1 MVEPR
6 IGAAAVKA
14 VLIDIDGVLTVGWE
28 PVEGAVRALQRIRDA
43 GLPVRLLTNT
53 TARPRSAIV
62 KALAEAG
69 FQVSPEEVLT
79 AVAVTRAYLDR
90 YHHGERIALL
100 SSGDVKED
108 LKGLRMVPLDRN
120 PEVVVFGGAGPEFD
134 YQALNQVYARLRDDA
149 HLIAMHRNTSWR
161 TDGGLQLDSGAFLLG
176 LERAAGVQATVLGK
190 PSEHFFATALHDL
203 GVGPREALMVGDDVE
218 ADVLGAQAVGI
229 RGVLVRTGKFTR
241 RSLAAAEGTPNHVIE
256 SFADLPGV
264 LGV

>member
-1 MVEPR
+1 
-6 IGAAAVKA
+6 
-14 VLIDIDGVLTVGWE
+14 VLTVNWE

-43 GLPVRLLTNT
+43 DLPVRLLTNT

-90 YHHGERIALL
+90 HHHGERIAIL
-100 SSGDVKED
+100 SSGDVRED
-108 LKGLRMVPLDRN
+108 LKGLRLVALEAN
-120 PEVVVFGGAGPEFD
+120 PEVVVVGGAGPEFSYD
-134 YQALNQVYARLRDDA
+134 ALNLAFARLRDDA

-161 TDGGLQLDSGAFLLG
+161 TDAGLQLDSGAFVLG
-176 LERAAGVQATVLGK
+176 LERAAGVTATVLGK

-203 GVGPREALMVGDDVE
+203 GVGPKETLMIGDDVE
-218 ADVLGAQAVGI
+218 ADVLGAQGSGI

-241 RSLAAAEGTPNHVIE
+241 RSLAAAEGTPDHVVE
-256 SFADLPGV
+256 SFADVPGL